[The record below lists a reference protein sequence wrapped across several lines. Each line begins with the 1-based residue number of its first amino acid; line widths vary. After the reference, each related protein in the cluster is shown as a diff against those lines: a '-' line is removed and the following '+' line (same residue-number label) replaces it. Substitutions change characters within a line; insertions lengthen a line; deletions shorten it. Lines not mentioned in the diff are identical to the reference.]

1 MAPNRRHPQPAQA
14 LPPPDRRRAGG
25 AAQQLRV
32 RRAGPQ
38 ASSRSFPTASRECER
53 PTNMPGE
60 QACYLPPRP
69 SMGRTPHSH
78 ITALPAHVSSAAVH
92 RRAVPCDPGPP
103 RLSRP
108 CVCPASSPNRPA
120 SRSNLAPPMNLSA
133 NTIFVLHVQRSS
145 VLIHLPSA
153 LVPPRLLEPLN
164 RTRPPDRTSG
174 VWGKGKKSQLGR
186 DESGHPPMSTEERVA
201 SGTANTITA
210 PGTASVGPAATAT
223 ERRERR
229 HRRQPRFPSVTRAR
243 SRPMTYWPYCAPR
256 RRCRTRLALVA

>member
-174 VWGKGKKSQLGR
+174 VWAGGR
-186 DESGHPPMSTEERVA
+186 VRRTGGNPSRG
-201 SGTANTITA
+201 GTR
-210 PGTASVGPAATAT
+210 AATHPCQPTNGSREGQRAPSQRPD
-223 ERRERR
+223 RRR
-229 HRRQPRFPSVTRAR
+229 RAR
-243 SRPMTYWPYCAPR
+243 SPRPPSGASAGIAASHSSPR
-256 RRCRTRLALVA
+256 